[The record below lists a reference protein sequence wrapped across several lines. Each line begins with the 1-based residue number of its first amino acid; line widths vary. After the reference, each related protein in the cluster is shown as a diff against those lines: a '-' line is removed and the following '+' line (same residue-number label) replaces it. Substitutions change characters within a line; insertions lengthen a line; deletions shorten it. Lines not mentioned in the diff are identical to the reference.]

1 MIAAVSLAE
10 GRLSHRRKN
19 VFAAAGLPAA
29 VAGGAEV
36 APILRGACAIADP
49 PGSGSSKRF
58 VLDFRSNP
66 AVLNYVN
73 GADLGRYGCA
83 GVATPDHTIR
93 TKNYPLI
100 VPAPE
105 TDRPDP
111 CQNALHH

>member
-1 MIAAVSLAE
+1 MVACWSGD
-10 GRLSHRRKN
+10 GRSQPRRKN
-19 VFAAAGLPAA
+19 VLAAAGLPAA
-29 VAGGAEV
+29 VAGVAEV

-49 PGSGSSKRF
+49 PGWGSSKRF

-73 GADLGRYGCA
+73 GADLGRYGWV

-93 TKNYPLI
+93 TKNYPLL

-105 TDRPDP
+105 TDRL
-111 CQNALHH
+111 A